1 MKLIIAPRT
10 HREISADPIQLKSP
24 PNRKPFEKQS
34 LLLTILPSLSMSLPM
49 LLGIFL
55 MSRSI
60 NSASSGSSYMT
71 MGLTT
76 AIGSAVIGTFLA
88 VTNLHRRNEKA
99 RFDERL
105 RKRSYREYLKY
116 LSDTFKEHVNYAEN
130 ILRNDYPSF
139 SELIDCRDS
148 DYSGSV
154 TCLNRLY
161 TDTSGLTIIRLGM
174 GDRPYI
180 LPIRYDNDFPL
191 IADTL
196 RNEMSDIISLNSRL
210 RRVPVC
216 ASLRRGSSL
225 SVVADN
231 VSDYYSVFT
240 MLVTRICLSYSPDSV
255 KVGFEL
261 SDPLYKKAVAGLK
274 FMPHLIETTESGSD
288 WDDES
293 VLIILTDCRKPL
305 AEHNENGGK
314 IKAIWV
320 LMGIEGGDALLHV
333 SGGTAF
339 LVDENGRNELNLDSI
354 SQSEF
359 EIVMRTCCRLR
370 DFELEGN
377 NEAIPKQVPILNLLR
392 ECNVVGQDCN
402 TVGQDCNVVKRNW
415 QSDAA
420 VYNLTIPIGLGA
432 LHQPVFLNLHERGDG
447 PHGLIAG
454 MTGSGKSELLVSM
467 ILTIAVKCPPWYVA
481 FFLIDYKGGGMARG
495 MEKLPHVIGSISNLS
510 GGDIGRAFLSIRS
523 ENERRE
529 RLFGECGVNNILRYQ
544 EKYRD
549 GIVSEPLPHI
559 FIIVDEFAQLKME
572 EPDFMQDLIAMSRV
586 GRSLGI
592 HLILCTQKPSGSV
605 DGQIISNSGFQ
616 ISLKLQDPMDS
627 KEVIKRPDA
636 AYLNNPGRGILRCG
650 NDERVE
656 TFQAAYS
663 LSPVILPKK
672 KKAVA
677 ADYYGRPAEAVYEEN
692 AGAALG
698 AEVGSETSLDYLLRE
713 IADAS
718 RECKIVPRPLWL
730 PELPSELSL
739 ERVYEIAGEDALF
752 CSAPESRMSAAVGLW
767 DDPVTVRQGVL
778 SLNLDEGNILI
789 CGAPYSGKSTFLA
802 SFLSTF
808 LCSERVRPEMQ
819 CEMQSGIQF
828 GIQSG
833 MRSERFPEVYII
845 DWGGGKLSVFEEY
858 YTEVKGC
865 QCRYFAEGDE
875 ETAQET
881 IRALLGGCDEPG
893 RCGEPEGCDALG
905 RCDAPARV
913 VIIDGIGSLI
923 EQAGYAISGLIRD
936 LLKKSDLLNVRLIVT
951 AYGINGKEVNK
962 SMQGYFRQFI
972 ALRQQDMYMY
982 SEVLAEPGFKGRTNL
997 CPGRG
1002 YTKLEGRIV
1011 EFQTAIKQ

>member
-76 AIGSAVIGTFLA
+76 AIGSAIIGTFLA
-88 VTNLHRRNEKA
+88 VTNFHRRNEKA

-116 LSDTFKEHVNYAEN
+116 LSDTFKEHTNYAEN

-148 DYSGSV
+148 DFSGSV
-154 TCLNRLY
+154 TCLNRLC
-161 TDTSGLTIIRLGM
+161 TDTSDLIFIRLGM
-174 GDRPYI
+174 GDRPYV
-180 LPIRYDNDFPL
+180 LPIKYDNDFPL

-216 ASLRRGSSL
+216 VSLKRGSSL

-240 MLVTRICLSYSPDSV
+240 MLVTRICLSYSPEAV

-274 FMPHLIETTESGSD
+274 FMPHLIETTESGRD
-288 WDDES
+288 RDDEGF
-293 VLIILTDCRKPL
+293 LIIFTDCWEPL
-305 AEHNENGGK
+305 AEYNENGGK
-314 IKAIWV
+314 IRAIRV
-320 LMGIEGGDALLHV
+320 LMGIEGGDVLLHV

-370 DFELEGN
+370 DFEPEGN
-377 NEAIPKQVPILNLLR
+377 NEAIPKQVPILNML
-392 ECNVVGQDCN
+392 QDCN
-402 TVGQDCNVVKRNW
+402 DVRGNW

-420 VYNLTIPIGLGA
+420 VYDITIPIGLGA

-467 ILTIAVKCPPWYVA
+467 ILTMAVKYPPWYVA

-495 MEKLPHVIGSISNLS
+495 MEQLPHVIGSISNLS

-616 ISLKLQDPMDS
+616 IALKLQDPMDS

-677 ADYYGRPAEAVYEEN
+677 ADYFGRPAEAVYEP
-692 AGAALG
+692 AALG
-698 AEVGSETSLDYLLRE
+698 AEAESTASCPGSAETSLDYLLRE

-718 RECKIVPRPLWL
+718 LECKIIPRPLWL

-752 CSAPESRMSAAVGLW
+752 CSASEPGMSVTAGLWDNLVAVGLW
-767 DDPVTVRQGVL
+767 DDPVTVSQGVL

-808 LCSERVRPEMQ
+808 LCSVRVRLEK
-819 CEMQSGIQF
+819 
-828 GIQSG
+828 QSG
-833 MRSERFPEVYII
+833 MQSERFPEVYIF
-845 DWGGGKLSVFEEY
+845 DWGGGKLSVFEEFF
-858 YTEVKGC
+858 TEIKGRKS
-865 QCRYFAEGDE
+865 RYFAEGDE
-875 ETAQET
+875 EKVQEM
-881 IRALLGGCDEPG
+881 IRALLEGF
-893 RCGEPEGCDALG
+893 GEPEGCGALG
-905 RCDAPARV
+905 RCDASARV

-936 LLKKSDLLNVRLIVT
+936 LLRKSDLLNVRLIVT

-972 ALRQQDMYMY
+972 ALRQQDMYQY
-982 SEVLAEPGFKGRTNL
+982 SEVLSEPGFKGRTNL

-1002 YTKLEGRIV
+1002 YTRHGGRIV
-1011 EFQTAIKQ
+1011 EFQTAFKQ